1 MGPRYFLKGRK
12 MGIMETAGQIVS
24 LFIVMVIGYALN
36 KCKVLNSDVNAK
48 LVKLVINVAMP
59 AQIITA
65 FVSNQGIV
73 SNAEVISV
81 FGISFLMHAIYFIIA
96 LIFVFGLFVKK
107 EQRGTY
113 YFMMMFGN
121 VGFMGFPV
129 IEAIFGK
136 ECLIYAVI
144 FNLVFQVLVYSV
156 GIIIIRRPDIPFSPK
171 KLLNMPLV
179 SAGIAIVLFFLKI
192 KLPGP
197 INSSLGYL
205 GNITTPMAM
214 IILGSIIANM
224 KIRELFD
231 EWRVY
236 AFAVFKLLL
245 VPIVA
250 IVLLKYIPIKS
261 EVVKGCMIVLS
272 AMPVATNASMLA
284 IEYDGDMNLTSKGIF
299 FTTLLCMLTIP
310 LIMAFM

>member
-1 MGPRYFLKGRK
+1 
-12 MGIMETAGQIVS
+12 MGILETAGQIVS
-24 LFIVMVIGYALN
+24 LFIIMIIGYALN
-36 KCKVLNSDVNAK
+36 KCKVINADTNAR

-73 SNAEVISV
+73 SDKEVLSV
-81 FGISFLMHAIYFIIA
+81 FGISLLMHVVYFIIA
-96 LIFVFGLFVKK
+96 VVFIYGLFVKK

-113 YFMMMFGN
+113 YFMMLFGN

-129 IEAIFGK
+129 IETIFGS
-136 ECLIYAVI
+136 EALIYAVI
-144 FNLVFQVLVYSV
+144 FNVVFQVLVYSV
-156 GIIIIRRPDIPFSPK
+156 GIIIIRKPGEGKGLEWK
-171 KLLNMPLV
+171 KLLNMPLI
-179 SAGIAIVLFFLKI
+179 SASVAILLFFLKVR
-192 KLPGP
+192 LPGP
-197 INSSLGYL
+197 INSSLELL

-224 KIRELFD
+224 KLMELFN

-236 AFAVFKLLL
+236 VFAAMKLLVVPL
-245 VPIVA
+245 VAMVVMSILPIE
-250 IVLLKYIPIKS
+250 S
-261 EVVKGCMIVLS
+261 ELIKGCMVVLS

-284 IEYDGDMNLTSKGIF
+284 IEYEGDVELTSKGIF

-310 LIMAFM
+310 VIVALF

>member
-1 MGPRYFLKGRK
+1 
-12 MGIMETAGQIVS
+12 MGILETAGQIVS
-24 LFIVMVIGYALN
+24 LFIVMLIGYALN
-36 KCKVLNSDVNAK
+36 KCKVINSDTNAR

-73 SNAEVISV
+73 SNQEVLSV
-81 FGISFLMHAIYFIIA
+81 FGISLLMHAVYFIVA
-96 LIFVFGLFVKK
+96 VVFMYGLFVKK

-136 ECLIYAVI
+136 ESLIYAVI
-144 FNLVFQVLVYSV
+144 FNVVFQVLVYSV
-156 GIIIIRRPDIPFSPK
+156 GIIIIRRPDVPFSPK
-171 KLLNMPLV
+171 KLLNMPLI
-179 SAGIAIVLFFLKI
+179 SAGVAIALFFLKI

-197 INSSLGYL
+197 VNDSLGYL

-224 KIRELFD
+224 KIKELFN

-236 AFAVFKLLL
+236 IFAAVKLLL
-245 VPIVA
+245 VPVIAMGLMSVM
-250 IVLLKYIPIKS
+250 PIES
-261 EVVKGCMIVLS
+261 GLIKGCMVVLS

-284 IEYDGDMNLTSKGIF
+284 IEYEGDVNLTSKGIF

-310 LIMAFM
+310 VIVAMF

>member
-1 MGPRYFLKGRK
+1 
-12 MGIMETAGQIVS
+12 MGILETAGQIVS
-24 LFIVMVIGYALN
+24 LFIVMLIGYALN
-36 KCKVLNSDVNAK
+36 KCKVINSDTNAR

-73 SNAEVISV
+73 SNQEVLSV
-81 FGISFLMHAIYFIIA
+81 FGISLLMHAVYFIVA
-96 LIFVFGLFVKK
+96 VVFMYGLFVKN

-136 ECLIYAVI
+136 ESLIYAVI
-144 FNLVFQVLVYSV
+144 FNVVFQVLVYSV
-156 GIIIIRRPDIPFSPK
+156 GIIIIRRPDVPFSPK
-171 KLLNMPLV
+171 KLLNMPLI
-179 SAGIAIVLFFLKI
+179 SAGVAIALFFLKI
-192 KLPGP
+192 RLPDP
-197 INSSLGYL
+197 VNDSLGYL

-224 KIRELFD
+224 KIKELFN

-236 AFAVFKLLL
+236 IFAAVKLLL
-245 VPIVA
+245 VPVIAMALMSVM
-250 IVLLKYIPIKS
+250 PIES
-261 EVVKGCMIVLS
+261 GLIKGCMVVLS

-284 IEYDGDMNLTSKGIF
+284 IEYEGDVNLTSKGIF

-310 LIMAFM
+310 VIVAMF

>member
-1 MGPRYFLKGRK
+1 
-12 MGIMETAGQIVS
+12 MGILETAGQIVS
-24 LFIVMVIGYALN
+24 LFIIMLIGYALN
-36 KCKVLNSDVNAK
+36 KCKVINADTNAR

-73 SNAEVISV
+73 SNQEVLTV
-81 FGISFLMHAIYFIIA
+81 FGISFLMHVIYFA
-96 LIFVFGLFVKK
+96 VAVVFACSLFVRK

-136 ECLIYAVI
+136 ENLIYAVI
-144 FNLVFQVLVYSV
+144 FNVVFQVLVYSI
-156 GIIIIRRPDIPFSPK
+156 GIIIIRRPDVPFSPK
-171 KLLNMPLV
+171 KLLNMPLL
-179 SAGIAIVLFFLKI
+179 SASVAIALFFLKI
-192 KLPGP
+192 RLPGP
-197 INSSLGYL
+197 VNNSLGYL

-214 IILGSIIANM
+214 IVLGSIIANM
-224 KIRELFD
+224 RVKELFD

-236 AFAVFKLLL
+236 VFAVFKLLVVPL
-245 VPIVA
+245 VVI
-250 IVLLKYIPIKS
+250 LSFKWIPVRS
-261 EVVKGCMIVLS
+261 EIVKGCMIVLS

-284 IEYDGDMNLTSKGIF
+284 IEYEGDVKLTSKGIF
-299 FTTLLCMLTIP
+299 FTTLICMISIP
-310 LIMAFM
+310 LMMAIMKTLG

>member
-1 MGPRYFLKGRK
+1 
-12 MGIMETAGQIVS
+12 MGILDTAGQIVS
-24 LFIVMVIGYALN
+24 LFIIMIIGYALN
-36 KCKVLNSDVNAK
+36 KCKVINTDTNAR

-73 SNAEVISV
+73 SNREVLSV
-81 FGISFLMHAIYFIIA
+81 FGISLLMHIVYFIVA
-96 LIFVFGLFVKK
+96 AIFVYGLLVKK

-129 IEAIFGK
+129 IEAIFGT
-136 ECLIYAVI
+136 ESLIYAVI
-144 FNLVFQVLVYSV
+144 FNVVFQVLVYSV
-156 GIIIIRRPDIPFSPK
+156 GIIIIRRPDVPFSPK
-171 KLLNMPLV
+171 KLLNMPLI
-179 SAGIAIVLFFLKI
+179 SASVAIALFFMKI

-197 INSSLGYL
+197 VNSSLGYL

-224 KIRELFD
+224 KMRELFD

-236 AFAVFKLLL
+236 LFALFKLLL
-245 VPIVA
+245 VPIA
-250 IVLLKYIPIKS
+250 ALFLLKYIPIKS
-261 EVVKGCMIVLS
+261 EIVKGCMIVLS

-284 IEYDGDMNLTSKGIF
+284 IEYEGDVKLTSKGIF

-310 LIMAFM
+310 LIMALMKMI

>member
-1 MGPRYFLKGRK
+1 
-12 MGIMETAGQIVS
+12 MGILETAGQIVS
-24 LFIVMVIGYALN
+24 LFIIMIIGYVLN
-36 KCKVLNSDVNAK
+36 KCKVINSDTNAR

-73 SNAEVISV
+73 SNQEVLSV
-81 FGISFLMHAIYFIIA
+81 FGISLLMHAVYFIVA
-96 LIFVFGLFVKK
+96 VVFMYGLFVKK

-136 ECLIYAVI
+136 ESLIYAVI
-144 FNLVFQVLVYSV
+144 FNVVFQVLVYSV
-156 GIIIIRRPDIPFSPK
+156 GIIIIRRPDVPFSPK
-171 KLLNMPLV
+171 KLLNMPLI
-179 SAGIAIVLFFLKI
+179 SAGVAIALFFLKI

-197 INSSLGYL
+197 VNDSLGYL

-224 KIRELFD
+224 KIKELFN

-236 AFAVFKLLL
+236 IFAAVKLLL
-245 VPIVA
+245 VPVIAMGLMSVM
-250 IVLLKYIPIKS
+250 PIES
-261 EVVKGCMIVLS
+261 GLIKGCMVVLS

-284 IEYDGDMNLTSKGIF
+284 IEYEGDVNLTSKGIF

-310 LIMAFM
+310 VIVAMF